1 MTHGYRRTAQACRSY
16 AHKLDRVMRGV
27 AVEAPPKRL
36 WAPIGITPH
45 AAGVFMKAPDGED
58 QGCFD

>member
-1 MTHGYRRTAQACRSY
+1 M
-16 AHKLDRVMRGV
+16 

-45 AAGVFMKAPDGED
+45 AAGIFMKAPDGEG
-58 QGCFD
+58 QSGFD